1 MDTGESTT
9 GVNEKALAQQMM
21 TVGSFPFCLC
31 HRTMVKAVVSKI
43 AFFRKPVCL
52 HIFHMFMNLICSKLW
67 GMTLGAKTP
76 STSEIY

>member
-52 HIFHMFMNLICSKLW
+52 HIFHMFMHL
-67 GMTLGAKTP
+67 MFQTLGR
-76 STSEIY
+76 